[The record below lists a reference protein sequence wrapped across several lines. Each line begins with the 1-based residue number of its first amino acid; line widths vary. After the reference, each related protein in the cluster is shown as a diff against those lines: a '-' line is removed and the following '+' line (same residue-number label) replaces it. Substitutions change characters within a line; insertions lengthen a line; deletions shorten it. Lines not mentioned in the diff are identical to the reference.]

1 MTIPTWAILRAAGVP
16 DDEHADVMRR
26 AERMVEAW
34 KPDGAREY
42 VGVTPEWSA
51 WKGAG
56 ILPGIPLRQF
66 FGDNPPTPPENEPFE
81 DFENA

>member
-1 MTIPTWAILRAAGVP
+1 MRVPTWAILRAAGIP
-16 DDEHADVMRR
+16 DDQHGDILLR

-42 VGVTPEWSA
+42 VGVTPEWAA

-56 ILPGIPLRQF
+56 ILPGVHRTLRPYIADASDTEF
-66 FGDNPPTPPENEPFE
+66 ESWNE
-81 DFENA
+81 A

>member
-1 MTIPTWAILRAAGVP
+1 MPIPTWAILRAAGIP
-16 DDEHADVMRR
+16 DEQHADVLRR

-42 VGVTPEWSA
+42 VAVTPEWSA

-56 ILPGIPLRQF
+56 MLPIPKALRPLLPLPDEF
-66 FGDNPPTPPENEPFE
+66 EPF
-81 DFENA
+81 DA